1 MKIQKKL
8 GIKSCRLE
16 NRKFMNPFKKIMIK
30 NEIFTVF

>member
-1 MKIQKKL
+1 MRNQKKL

-16 NRKFMNPFKKIMIK
+16 NRKFVNPFKKTIIK